1 MAEQSE
7 LDWTV
12 QKASE
17 LLADKVKDA
26 PISDRDIDPAFEM
39 SIKPRLEKIPES
51 FTSELEHRRARDLVQ
66 ERAKRLMPSAG
77 KRRSEKP

>member
-7 LDWTV
+7 SDWTV

-17 LLADKVKDA
+17 LLADNVKDA

-39 SIKPRLEKIPES
+39 FIKPRLEKIPES
-51 FTSELEHRRARDLVQ
+51 FTSELEHGRARDFAGTSKKANA
-66 ERAKRLMPSAG
+66 ERWQKT
-77 KRRSEKP
+77 E